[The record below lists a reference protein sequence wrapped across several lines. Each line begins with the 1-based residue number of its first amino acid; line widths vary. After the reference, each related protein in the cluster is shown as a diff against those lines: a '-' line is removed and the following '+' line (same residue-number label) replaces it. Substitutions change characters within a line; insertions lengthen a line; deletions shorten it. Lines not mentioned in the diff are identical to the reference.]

1 MDFNGRNNRYGQVAV
16 PDFIEHLALQAPD
29 VLGKA
34 KSQVVTQ
41 LRCSQCRWVSHS
53 DSSDILFKLYIPFD
67 AKSNTSL
74 SDLWEYNSLSV
85 LSDSEAVFCGKC
97 NRKTTQTSSRE
108 CSADTLLIEI
118 MRVNGHGG
126 GSHSWSKNSIR
137 ISFPTQNLKLSKLS
151 RSYRVIASCHH
162 RGSIKSGH
170 WTTKVC
176 TSTGTWYELDDL
188 NVKPSSTNPPGIS
201 DSSVTV
207 LLLIAEDKLI

>member
-1 MDFNGRNNRYGQVAV
+1 MKQGILPFFLRR
-16 PDFIEHLALQAPD
+16 
-29 VLGKA
+29 
-34 KSQVVTQ
+34 VT
-41 LRCSQCRWVSHS
+41 
-53 DSSDILFKLYIPFD
+53 P
-67 AKSNTSL
+67 L
-74 SDLWEYNSLSV
+74 SDLLEYNSLSV

-118 MRVNGHGG
+118 MRVTGHGG
-126 GSHSWSKNSIR
+126 GSHLWSKNSIP

-176 TSTGTWYELDDL
+176 TSTGIWYELDDL

>member
-1 MDFNGRNNRYGQVAV
+1 M
-16 PDFIEHLALQAPD
+16 
-29 VLGKA
+29 
-34 KSQVVTQ
+34 VTQ

-74 SDLWEYNSLSV
+74 SDLLEYNSLSV
-85 LSDSEAVFCGKC
+85 LSDSEPFFVGKT
-97 NRKTTQTSSRE
+97 KE

-118 MRVNGHGG
+118 MRVTGHGG
-126 GSHSWSKNSIR
+126 GSHSWSKNSIP
-137 ISFPTQNLKLSKLS
+137 ISFPTENLKLSMLS

-176 TSTGTWYELDDL
+176 TSTGLGM
-188 NVKPSSTNPPGIS
+188 N
-201 DSSVTV
+201 
-207 LLLIAEDKLI
+207 